1 MTAPQI
7 FHDKDERPKSFVAYP
22 LDLFSKINST
32 FTYNEQKVL
41 LTLLGCKGDGSF
53 SPSTQYMLKMTGIS
67 KPYHYFEIRK
77 QLIDS
82 GYIEEKDGDLYIS
95 VEKILSTNK
104 EEYKAAK
111 QSKKSSEA
119 DDPQAKPSLLQANA
133 KQLKSL

>member
-7 FHDKDERPKSFVAYP
+7 FHDKDEHPKNFVAYP

-53 SPSTQYMLKMTGIS
+53 SPSTQYMLRMTGIS
-67 KPYHYFEIRK
+67 KPNHYFKVRK

-95 VEKILSTNK
+95 VEKIL
-104 EEYKAAK
+104 KATKDAK
-111 QSKKSSEA
+111 QSKEKSSEA
-119 DDPQAKPSLLQANA
+119 DDPQA
-133 KQLKSL
+133 